1 MSAIP
6 QGAIRFNTDSQK
18 LEFYAQGEWWN
29 MVTDTPNLGVG
40 ADTTAGARG
49 FIGGGGA
56 PGTPFAG
63 TDSIEYFNI
72 ASMGSVA
79 SFGTLSASGAVQLLS
94 SFSSSTRGMYA
105 GGRQIDGTNNTLQFI
120 TLASTG
126 NATDHSDLENKREYH
141 GCCSNSTRGLIGG
154 GNIGTAPTQPATTN
168 IEYVTIASSASSKTF
183 GNLTRVMEGGGA
195 TSSST
200 RGIFAGGYS
209 PSQSNIIDFVT
220 IATLGDAHDFGDLTR
235 VSIGVYGCSNATRS
249 VICQGYSSSANI
261 NNIDY
266 ITIATTGNAVDFGDR
281 TVIGRYGGAA
291 SSSTRA
297 VFAGGYASPVASYE
311 NTVDYV
317 EIPTQGNAVD
327 FGDLS
332 TPRGTTTGF
341 SNAHGGL

>member
-18 LEFYAQGEWWN
+18 LEFYAQGEWWV
-29 MVTDTPNLGVG
+29 MSSDTPNLGRGV
-40 ADTTAGARG
+40 DSTPGARG
-49 FIGGGGA
+49 VVGGGGA
-56 PGTPFAG
+56 PGTPFAA

-94 SFSSSTRGMYA
+94 SFSSSTRGMYV
-105 GGRQIDGTNNTLQFI
+105 GGRQSDGTNNTLQFI
-120 TLASTG
+120 TIASTG

-141 GCCSNSTRGLIGG
+141 ACCSNSTRGLIGG
-154 GNIGTAPTQPATTN
+154 GNIGTAPTQPSTTN

-183 GNLTRVMEGGGA
+183 GNLSRFMDGGSGTA
-195 TSSST
+195 SST
-200 RGIFAGGYS
+200 RGIFAGGYN
-209 PSQSNIIDFVT
+209 PSASNIIDFVT
-220 IATLGDAHDFGDLTR
+220 IATLGAAQDFGDLTGTG
-235 VSIGVYGCSNATRS
+235 IGVYGCSNATRS
-249 VICQGYSSSANI
+249 VICQGYRSANI

-281 TVIGRYGGAA
+281 TVIARYGAAA

-297 VFAGGYASPVASYE
+297 VFAGGYGAPVATYE